1 MNHIPSIEA
10 GLLHEGSARTQDIY
24 LQARNCES
32 MFHQYLATP
41 RKYKSVVSDCLERFL
56 NWTSF
61 VDIFRS
67 DNAVP
72 EDLETTP
79 EIHRLIL
86 LMIGVLRRNLE
97 LGKQHCNPCGVGI
110 CLLTRSYHILAIV
123 RHGPEDLKGEGT
135 VSTAADYSD
144 DEDGCIYGIQ
154 GAIERLQR
162 MALFIRHST
171 RSVKAGKTHTMAVDT
186 ETPDETF
193 QSQSQMAQSPNE
205 DHSKSPLMSIAGLVQ
220 FTKSEHSLRL
230 GLLFVIARLSWKLYD
245 SAWSYGHWTK
255 DTVHI
260 EFNGKSTVP
269 KAIIISDELRSELAK
284 QTLFLGFK
292 NHVSSPSY
300 ASSKLLAIGIML
312 MGIEMGYIP
321 ASTESERYGTGWF
334 TPGEAVVSRILAIKT
349 FENKLERDP
358 DVSQRLK
365 EAIKTC
371 LNSEQIFEHQ
381 NDVEEVRKSVF
392 RHVFTLIYEMCTVEN
407 QLSDSWLKCPI
418 HFASDSKYEGYRDH
432 NLPLTPKPTESMP
445 GPASNTGVAIPPWL
459 AEPNTIR
466 QPGRYSEFVILDP
479 EYVRPRNQLARPIPD
494 LVKDINREFPA
505 NLNISYQGNR
515 LRIEASG
522 PPNYARRAIHELV
535 EEIGTKQI
543 LKVHVLRSSHAPLIS
558 RDLPVSLEY

>member
-1 MNHIPSIEA
+1 MITFLHLLSSGRPSMISLVTHSTTHMIEILLVLTTGVEPKRAKKTSGVMNHIPSIEA
-10 GLLHEGSARTQDIY
+10 GLLHEGLARAQDIY
-24 LQARNCES
+24 SQARDCES

-61 VDIFRS
+61 VDIFRG

-97 LGKQHCNPCGVGI
+97 LGKQFCSPCDTGI
-110 CLLTRSYHILAIV
+110 CLLTRAYHILAIV
-123 RHGPEDLKGEGT
+123 RHGPEDLKGKGT

-144 DEDGCIYGIQ
+144 DEDGCIYGIK

-162 MALFIRHST
+162 MALFVRHST
-171 RSVKAGKTHTMAVDT
+171 RSVKAGKTHTIVVDT
-186 ETPDETF
+186 KVPDETF

-205 DHSKSPLMSIAGLVQ
+205 DHSKSPLISIAGLVQ

-230 GLLFVIARLSWKLYD
+230 GLLFVIARLSWELYG
-245 SAWSYGHWTK
+245 SARSYGHWTK

-260 EFNGKSTVP
+260 EFYGKSTVP
-269 KAIIISDELRSELAK
+269 KAIIISDGLHSELTK
-284 QTLFLGFK
+284 QMLLFGAIGPPAF
-292 NHVSSPSY
+292 NYISSLSY
-300 ASSKLLAIGIML
+300 ASSKFLAIGIML

-334 TPGEAVVSRILAIKT
+334 TPAEAVVSRKLAIKT
-349 FENKLERDP
+349 FENKLEKDP

-365 EAIKTC
+365 EAIETC
-371 LNSEQIFEHQ
+371 LNSEQIFEHL
-381 NDVEEVRKSVF
+381 NEVEAFRKSVF

-407 QLSDSWLKCPI
+407 QLSDAWLKCPI

-432 NLPLTPKPTESMP
+432 NLPLTPKPMESMP
-445 GPASNTGVAIPPWL
+445 GPASNTGVAIPP
-459 AEPNTIR
+459 
-466 QPGRYSEFVILDP
+466 
-479 EYVRPRNQLARPIPD
+479 
-494 LVKDINREFPA
+494 
-505 NLNISYQGNR
+505 
-515 LRIEASG
+515 
-522 PPNYARRAIHELV
+522 
-535 EEIGTKQI
+535 
-543 LKVHVLRSSHAPLIS
+543 
-558 RDLPVSLEY
+558 